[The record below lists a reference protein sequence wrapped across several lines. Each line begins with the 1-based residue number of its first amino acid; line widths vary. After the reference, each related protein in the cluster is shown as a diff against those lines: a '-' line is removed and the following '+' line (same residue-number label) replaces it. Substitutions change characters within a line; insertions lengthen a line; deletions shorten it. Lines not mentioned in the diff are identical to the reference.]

1 MTKHLLFLFA
11 SLFLVAGTVH
21 AQSAS
26 LRADIPFEFVVGNT
40 IMPAGAYTIQPSN
53 LDGSMVELWSPDIKN
68 GILLMVC
75 TCASDRNPEQQ
86 HESKLVFQ
94 VSNGQY
100 FLWQIWT
107 EGYDAGRQLTIK
119 HPRTQEAKLAPPR
132 TFVVAAAIGKA

>member
-26 LRADIPFEFVVGNT
+26 LRVDIPFEFVVGDT
-40 IMPAGAYTIQPSN
+40 IMPAGTYTIQPLNTNDSI
-53 LDGSMVELWSPDIKN
+53 VELWSPELKN
-68 GILLMVC
+68 GILLSPC
-75 TCASDRNPEQQ
+75 TCASDRDPGQE

-94 VSNGQY
+94 VSDGQY
-100 FLWQIWT
+100 LLWQIWT